1 MAFVLTAQA
10 DPHGGPH
17 YHRFSR
23 GHQRGHQ
30 RGHLGAHGKCDHTK
44 EYSTGYG
51 ICPCAC
57 LLSFR
62 CLGANFK
69 VFVANVF
76 GAKARLSLTPVHRRE
91 CQSRALGKLPR
102 TLIRA
107 ALVPQTR
114 LRPGDG
120 LPPSRDSGERII
132 FFDNLRR
139 PPPPGLRE
147 CTAAGYCQPGILIQK
162 R

>member
-1 MAFVLTAQA
+1 M
-10 DPHGGPH
+10 G
-17 YHRFSR
+17 S
-23 GHQRGHQ
+23 
-30 RGHLGAHGKCDHTK
+30 AHVHVD
-44 EYSTGYG
+44 
-51 ICPCAC
+51 

-107 ALVPQTR
+107 GLVPQTR

-120 LPPSRDSGERII
+120 LPASRDSGERII
-132 FFDNLRR
+132 VFDNLRR
-139 PPPPGLRE
+139 PPPPPGSENVRRPDTANRE
-147 CTAAGYCQPGILIQK
+147 S
-162 R
+162 